1 MAFEH
6 KPGSFS
12 LFKNKDKQE
21 GDNRPSYNGEMI
33 RFAVWLKKDKNGATF
48 MSGKME
54 PPRSQGAERT
64 GGTRQEA
71 RQPARS
77 MSGDP
82 DDSIP
87 FLPEF
92 R

>member
-21 GDNRPSYNGEMI
+21 GDNRPSYNGDGMTLYGEMI
-33 RFAVWLKKDKNGATF
+33 RFAVWLKKDKNGVTF

-54 PPRSQGAERT
+54 PPRSQGAGT
-64 GGTRQEA
+64 GGGGTSLPSASPKRD
-71 RQPARS
+71 
-77 MSGDP
+77 M
-82 DDSIP
+82 DDDIP
-87 FLPEF
+87 F
-92 R
+92 